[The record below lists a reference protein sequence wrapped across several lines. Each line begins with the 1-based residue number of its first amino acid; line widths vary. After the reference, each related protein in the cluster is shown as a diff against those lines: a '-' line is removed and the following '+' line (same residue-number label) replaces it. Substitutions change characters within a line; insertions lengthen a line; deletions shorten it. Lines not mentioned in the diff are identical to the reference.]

1 MAFVFNALRAIFFLS
16 FLSRKKSM
24 IQPITAQSVSWQRV
38 SYEFFQRRCAICHG
52 QGGANINTSDY
63 NSAISQSKRIEEAV
77 LTRKSM
83 PLTLH

>member
-1 MAFVFNALRAIFFLS
+1 
-16 FLSRKKSM
+16 M

-38 SYEFFQRRCAICHG
+38 SYEFFQQRCAICHA